1 MNTGVPASFWVIVLF
16 RYMLRSEIGKILWEL
31 CFWSFREAPYCSP
44 QWLYQFTFPSTLQ
57 EGSLFSTHSP
67 AFIVCRFFDD
77 VTLSDLCD
85 VVPHWSFDL
94 ISLITSDVEHFVTC
108 FWPYVCLLSYCSVV
122 SIGLNA
128 YFMACTL
135 VLFLK
140 IRKLYLGFKIW
151 NGAKLQHS

>member
-1 MNTGVPASFWVIVLF
+1 MATHSSTLA
-16 RYMLRSEIGKILWEL
+16 GKLPWTEGPGGL
-31 CFWSFREAPYCSP
+31 QSMGSQRVEHDWATEHTYCSP